1 MRLVDVRDG
10 PVEGDIVI
18 TDVISLRHRIT
29 KGISKDVVIANKP
42 VFFVAFILIK
52 FYFVLRSDYQ

>member
-1 MRLVDVRDG
+1 MRLADVRDG

-42 VFFVAFILIK
+42 VFFCC
-52 FYFVLRSDYQ
+52 FYFNQVLFRSTQ